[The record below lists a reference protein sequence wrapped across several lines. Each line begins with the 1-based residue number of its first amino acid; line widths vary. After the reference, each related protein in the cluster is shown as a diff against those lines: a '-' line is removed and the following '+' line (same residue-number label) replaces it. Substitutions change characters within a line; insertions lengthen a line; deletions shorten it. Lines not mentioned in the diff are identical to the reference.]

1 MSDAESISMKCRRN
15 SMKKLAIM
23 VIALAMLV
31 TGFAMADPGMNQT
44 PETQGWSS
52 TTTANVY
59 GNIASS
65 ASLTWEMSGN
75 DDVRSIDLADAGER
89 AYVVTYSEDTYSN
102 GIGDIRYDKALEIET
117 MAVHDGAWNVYA
129 TKQIAFAGVDGARI
143 YSDDDN
149 MIDGAGTGFANA
161 DAPVLCPFFPEAGT
175 DVGAFCNTVK
185 MGSSIDMTFADVRTT
200 LEGDRFI
207 IPKTDDMVE
216 KNYEISVTPFTFAD
230 GTSIPSI
237 GSASAYMDVL
247 VRESRD
253 INGNLHEQVRYS
265 ESTDVDG
272 EITAFEKIMH
282 YESSFAR

>member
-1 MSDAESISMKCRRN
+1 
-15 SMKKLAIM
+15 MKKLAIM

-44 PETQGWSS
+44 PETQGWST

-65 ASLTWEMSGN
+65 ASLTWEMSGG
-75 DDVRSIDLADAGER
+75 DDVRSIDLADPNER

-102 GIGDIRYDKALEIET
+102 GIGDIRYDKALDIET
-117 MAVHDGAWNVYA
+117 MAVREGQWNVYA

-149 MIDGAGTGFANA
+149 MIDGAGTGFNGA
-161 DAPVLCPFFPEAGT
+161 DAPVLCPFFPETGT

-207 IPKTDDMVE
+207 IPNTDTMVE
-216 KNYEISVTPFTFAD
+216 KNYEISVTEFTFAD
-230 GTSIPSI
+230 GTTIPSI

-247 VRESRD
+247 VRESRNV
-253 INGNLHEQVRYS
+253 NGNLHEQVRYS

-272 EITAFEKIMH
+272 EITVFEKISH

>member
-1 MSDAESISMKCRRN
+1 
-15 SMKKLAIM
+15 MKKLAIM

-31 TGFAMADPGMNQT
+31 TGFTMADPGMNQT

-52 TTTANVY
+52 ETTAIVVD

-65 ASLTWEMSGN
+65 ASLTWEMSGG
-75 DDVRSIDLADAGER
+75 DDVRSIDLENPGER

-102 GIGDIRYDKALEIET
+102 GYGDIQYDKSLDIET
-117 MAVHDGAWNVYA
+117 MAQQDGMWNVYA
-129 TKQIAFAGVDGARI
+129 TKQINFVGANGARI

-161 DAPVLCPFFPEAGT
+161 DAPVLCPFFPEGGT

-185 MGSSIDMTFADVRTT
+185 MGSSIDMSLANVRTT

-207 IPKTDDMVE
+207 IPKTDAMVE
-216 KNYEISVTPFTFAD
+216 KNYEISVTEFVFPD
-230 GTSIPSI
+230 GTYYPSV

-253 INGNLHEQVRYS
+253 ISGNLHEQIRYS

-272 EITAFEKIMH
+272 YISKFEKNMH
-282 YESSFAR
+282 YESGFAR

>member
-1 MSDAESISMKCRRN
+1 
-15 SMKKLAIM
+15 MKKFSIV

-44 PETQGWSS
+44 TETQGWSS

-65 ASLTWEMSGN
+65 ASLTWEMSGG
-75 DDVRSIDLADAGER
+75 DDVRNLDLADAGER

-102 GIGDIRYDKALEIET
+102 GIGDIRYDKQLDVET
-117 MAVHDGAWNVYA
+117 MAVQDGQWNLYA
-129 TKQIAFAGVDGARI
+129 NKQIAFAGVDGARI
-143 YSDDDN
+143 YSDEDN
-149 MIDGAGTGFANA
+149 MIDGAGTGFTGT
-161 DAPVLCPFFPEAGT
+161 DAPVLCPFFPEGET

-185 MGSSIDMTFADVRTT
+185 MGSTIDMTFADVRTT
-200 LEGDRFI
+200 IEGDRFI
-207 IPKTDDMVE
+207 IPNTDQNVE

-253 INGNLHEQVRYS
+253 VNGNLHEQIRYS